1 MDVIYYASLFCS
13 FAVLFLGIYVFRVG
27 EKRHPKIKP
36 NFLALTFAL
45 ALWLFGSGI
54 RNLIPIDLIGVAPN
68 WILTAVIPVPFLLKE
83 LTQCLLAK
91 GNLKSKQFQILEF
104 SFLGYLI
111 IAGLSSNLIE
121 TDKQNI
127 SVFRPL
133 FSYHLLIAYS
143 IFYVGISIYW
153 MLYEAIRSKGIV
165 RVRSSLLVLGTL
177 SGFLITILFVYIL
190 PLFGIF
196 KGYLSSLGILAWVL
210 FWAIA
215 IVQYDAFETRAI
227 ILRSRF
233 LAKREIPLLSRIS
246 FRPVLVLHSILD
258 PLDYRLQLRNSRVEV
273 VNYIM
278 QYHMALLKESDMKY
292 RTQIRRI
299 TSFIERYMK

>member
-1 MDVIYYASLFCS
+1 MDVIHYASFFCS
-13 FAVLFLGIYVFRVG
+13 FAVLFLGVYVFRVG
-27 EKRHPKIKP
+27 EKGHPKIKP
-36 NFLALTFAL
+36 NFLALTIAL

-54 RNLIPIDLIGVAPN
+54 RNLIPVDLIGAVPN
-68 WILTAVIPVPFLLKE
+68 WILTSVVPVPFLLKE
-83 LTQCLLAK
+83 LTQCLLVK
-91 GNLKSKQFQILEF
+91 DYLKSKQFQILEF
-104 SFLGYLI
+104 LFLGYLI
-111 IAGLSSNLIE
+111 VAGVSSNLIE
-121 TDKQNI
+121 VDQQDV

-133 FSYHLLIAYS
+133 FAYHLLIAYS
-143 IFYVGISIYW
+143 FFYVGVSIYW
-153 MLYEAIRSKGIV
+153 MFREAIRSKGIV
-165 RVRSSLLVLGTL
+165 RVRSSLLILGTL
-177 SGFLITILFVYIL
+177 LGFLITILFVYIL
-190 PLFGIF
+190 PHFGIF
-196 KGYLSSLGILAWVL
+196 KGYLSSLGILGWVF

-215 IVQYDAFETRAI
+215 ILQYDAFETRAI

-278 QYHMALLKESDMKY
+278 QYHMALLKDSNMKY